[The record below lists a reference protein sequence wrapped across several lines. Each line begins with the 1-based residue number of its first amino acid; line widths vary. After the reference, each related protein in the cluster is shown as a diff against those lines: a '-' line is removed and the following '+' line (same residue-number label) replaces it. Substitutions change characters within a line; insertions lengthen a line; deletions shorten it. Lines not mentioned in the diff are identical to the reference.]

1 MSAIIFPVSY
11 ETPSSLRLSF
21 TSLSS
26 LLRSTLFAAPLF
38 PNKTSKDLSQVT
50 AGQQEVSSQDDTMLC
65 SLPAALAST
74 HHTIQHAAEKNLARA
89 KVQPADY
96 PPHNLQF
103 WNLCFYSLSYFL
115 TA

>member
-11 ETPSSLRLSF
+11 ETPSSLQLSF

-65 SLPAALAST
+65 SLPAALGAHITPYSTQQKKTRRSQSAAS
-74 HHTIQHAAEKNLARA
+74 
-89 KVQPADY
+89 
-96 PPHNLQF
+96 
-103 WNLCFYSLSYFL
+103 
-115 TA
+115 